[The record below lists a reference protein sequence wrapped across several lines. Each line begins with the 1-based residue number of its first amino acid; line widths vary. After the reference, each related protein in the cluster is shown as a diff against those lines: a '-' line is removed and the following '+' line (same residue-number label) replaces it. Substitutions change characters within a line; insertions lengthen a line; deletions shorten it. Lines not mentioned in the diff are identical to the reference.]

1 MVSIESFR
9 QIALSLPG
17 VIEQPHFEKTSFR
30 INKKIFATL
39 DTANNRVVVKLS
51 EIDQSTLSS
60 YDNAIIYPVKGG
72 WGKQGWTTLELK
84 KIKKSM
90 VKDALAISYQIVSSP
105 KTKNPKTSKRKKS

>member
-1 MVSIESFR
+1 MVTIEWFR
-9 QIALSLPG
+9 QIVLSFPD

-39 DTANNRVVVKLS
+39 DTDNNRVVVKLS
-51 EIDQSTLSS
+51 EIDQSTFSS
-60 YDNAIIYPVKGG
+60 YDNTIIYPAKGG

-90 VKDALAISYQIVSSP
+90 VKDALALSYQMVSSP
-105 KTKNPKTSKRKKS
+105 KAKNLKTSKRKKS